1 MPNNV
6 ASFYMKNDGNMWVV
20 TVTSDHRPA
29 TELEWIEIWK
39 SNPALTLQ
47 MCAADEIQAERVH

>member
-6 ASFYMKNDGNMWVV
+6 ASFYINNDGNIWVEIV
-20 TVTSDHRPA
+20 ASDHRPA
-29 TELEWIEIWK
+29 TEIEWIEIWK

-47 MCAADEIQAERVH
+47 ICDVDEKLAA